1 MFFCTGVGREKKEG
15 IKRTIKNTCWNFSV
29 TQGLTV
35 MFTSS
40 KELEQRKK
48 PHVFVAR
55 TPFAHCKKNTWTKK
69 LNRKFKRQGVVF
81 YTKSIK
87 WYCPFDKFWS
97 LMFKCL
103 MGVFLHANNMYHT
116 SLKCPLILVSKYLFN
131 PDFSIQPQW
140 L

>member
-15 IKRTIKNTCWNFSV
+15 IKRTIKNTCWNFSA

-55 TPFAHCKKNTWTKK
+55 TRFAHCKK
-69 LNRKFKRQGVVF
+69 
-81 YTKSIK
+81 
-87 WYCPFDKFWS
+87 
-97 LMFKCL
+97 
-103 MGVFLHANNMYHT
+103 
-116 SLKCPLILVSKYLFN
+116 KYMN
-131 PDFSIQPQW
+131 QKVKQEV
-140 L
+140 